1 MSESAHPLS
10 RNSPA
15 QASDSSSSGHPHG
28 PRLFARLRRWLGA
41 ETGDG
46 ETVREVIEEL
56 IEERA
61 EERTR
66 GEPAI
71 DPNERLLL
79 ANVLKLRGVTA
90 VDIMVPRADI
100 VAVEATTPIAE
111 TLTLVVKEGHS
122 RLPVYRDTLD
132 DVAGLIHIKD
142 LAIFAAEHIAN
153 GTAARANTHQ
163 LIDLVRPVLF
173 VSPSVRVPDLL
184 LEMRLK
190 RAHMAMVVDEYGGI
204 DGLIT
209 IEDVVEQIVGEI
221 EDEHDADQ
229 EPELTAQA
237 DGSLVADG
245 RVALSDF
252 EDRFGEVF
260 SDEERETIDTLGGLV
275 ASLAGR
281 MPSRGELVRHPSG
294 LEFEVTDSDPRL
306 VRRLRVRN
314 LPTPQQAD

>member
-1 MSESAHPLS
+1 MSEPARSLS
-10 RNSPA
+10 PET
-15 QASDSSSSGHPHG
+15 DDKSG
-28 PRLFARLRRWLGA
+28 LFTKLKRWLAPEIA
-41 ETGDG
+41 EA
-46 ETVREVIEEL
+46 EAVREVIEEL
-56 IEERA
+56 IEERI
-61 EERTR
+61 EDRPE

-90 VDIMVPRADI
+90 ADIMVPRADI
-100 VAVEATTPIAE
+100 VAIDAATPVVDA
-111 TLTLVVKEGHS
+111 LMLVVKEGHS
-122 RLPVYRDTLD
+122 RLPVFRETLD

-142 LAIFAAEHIAN
+142 LAILAADQITGEN
-153 GTAARANTHQ
+153 GARVSSHKLT
-163 LIDLVRPVLF
+163 DLLRPVLF
-173 VSPSVRVPDLL
+173 VSPAARVLDLL

-204 DGLIT
+204 DGLVT

-229 EPELTAQA
+229 APELKPRD
-237 DGSLVADG
+237 DGSWIADG

-252 EDRFGEVF
+252 EERVGKVF
-260 SDEERETIDTLGGLV
+260 SEEEREASDTLGGLV

-281 MPSRGELVRHPSG
+281 MPSRGELVKHSSG
-294 LEFEVTDSDPRL
+294 IEFEITDSDPRL

-314 LPTPQQAD
+314 VPPPKPEE